1 MQTWVQVEDED
12 EHEDEVF
19 RVRPGTRD
27 RSDFNRDSS
36 GLSVSPVAVSL
47 SVVECFRALPHVT
60 LISSRRERVESLGD
74 RHTPHPAAAHPHIDD
89 CCESYPMIVVSLTRR
104 SFSSACNSSTVYSNP
119 REAQTQSTAAA
130 CTDSGNDAS
139 SSASI
144 CCAASSRSDG
154 TSGV

>member
-89 CCESYPMIVVSLTRR
+89 CCESYPMIVVSLTR
-104 SFSSACNSSTVYSNP
+104 
-119 REAQTQSTAAA
+119 
-130 CTDSGNDAS
+130 
-139 SSASI
+139 
-144 CCAASSRSDG
+144 
-154 TSGV
+154 